1 MWKFLNGDTM
11 AVVLFLPA
19 ELTMACGSHA
29 SGGHTDVL
37 TAAGPGVCCRVALA
51 VAGSEAH
58 L

>member
-1 MWKFLNGDTM
+1 MWEFLNGDIM

-19 ELTMACGSHA
+19 ELTMACGSRA

-51 VAGSEAH
+51 VAG